1 MVLVNLKERLKESR
15 IQRNYILARN
25 AEDVK
30 ERHNYCL
37 NPLLLV
43 LNKESAFINILSL
56 SQPEGEWVLYPRQ
69 NIHITEYHSG
79 DSEERTTSWV
89 GARERLNAK

>member
-56 SQPEGEWVLYPRQ
+56 SQPEGEW
-69 NIHITEYHSG
+69 
-79 DSEERTTSWV
+79 
-89 GARERLNAK
+89 RLFRSKHTHLDLL